1 MAWAFEKEVS
11 AEVWVIFLTLAHE
24 ADDTG
29 LVVFS
34 REYLSL
40 LTDEPPGRVEAALTE
55 LRGKG
60 LATSTSVPDS
70 AAGEDARFDQALR
83 LQLGSS
89 AHEKAVPPEF
99 LDEINADRA
108 RRRAQIGGIQ

>member
-11 AEVWVIFLTLAHE
+11 AEVWGIFLTLAHE

-34 REYLSL
+34 REYLSH
-40 LTDEPPGRVEAALTE
+40 LTNEPPGRVEAALTE
-55 LRGKG
+55 LSGKG
-60 LATSTSVPDS
+60 LATSTSLPDS
-70 AAGEDARFDQALR
+70 AAGADAGHDQALC

-89 AHEKAVPPEF
+89 AQERAVPPEF
-99 LDEINADRA
+99 LDEVNADRA
-108 RRRAQIGGIQ
+108 RRRSEIGGIL